1 MRNEEIMRE
10 TRNEEECFGVT
21 VEKKKNCYICITVFS
36 VLYVYISVDRNRRYV
51 GKVKIQR

>member
-10 TRNEEECFGVT
+10 ARNEEECFGVT
-21 VEKKKNCYICITVFS
+21 VENEKNCYKCITVFS

>member
-1 MRNEEIMRE
+1 MRYEEIMRE
-10 TRNEEECFGVT
+10 TRNEEECFGIT
-21 VEKKKNCYICITVFS
+21 VERGKNCYKSITVFS